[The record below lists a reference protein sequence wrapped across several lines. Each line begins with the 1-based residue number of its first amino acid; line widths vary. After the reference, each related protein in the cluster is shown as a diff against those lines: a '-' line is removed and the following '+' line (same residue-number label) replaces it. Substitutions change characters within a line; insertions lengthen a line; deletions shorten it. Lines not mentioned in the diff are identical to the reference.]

1 MTAEI
6 ISTIERRRRWSTED
20 KVRIMSEALE
30 PGVTVASVA
39 DRNGVC
45 RSLLYTWLRL
55 SRDDRLSGI
64 SRNRAPA
71 ATFVPVRIAP
81 SKRVEPT
88 AVFAPPESP
97 STEAR
102 SPTPPPSRRS
112 VALVEIA
119 LGNGRVIKVDANIDP
134 VALARLVTAL
144 DGGRS

>member
-6 ISTIERRRRWSTED
+6 ISTVERRRQWSTED

-30 PGVTVASVA
+30 RGVTIASVA

-45 RSLLYTWLRL
+45 RSLLYAWLRL
-55 SRDDRLSGI
+55 AREDRLSGI

-71 ATFVPVRIAP
+71 ATFVPVRLAP
-81 SKRVEPT
+81 SKRAEPAAT
-88 AVFAPPESP
+88 VAPPEPP

-112 VALVEIA
+112 TTLVEIA
-119 LGNGRVIKVDANIDP
+119 LGNGRVIKVDSSIDLI
-134 VALARLVTAL
+134 ALARLVTAL